1 MKENK
6 VFRSYPVRI
15 YCPGVFLIED
25 ERQMRRALVFIGD
38 TDKYPESQE
47 IEVIGR
53 VRMENQGRYRNP
65 RPVIDAVEIEAAR

>member
-1 MKENK
+1 
-6 VFRSYPVRI
+6 
-15 YCPGVFLIED
+15 
-25 ERQMRRALVFIGD
+25 MRRALVVIGD
-38 TDKYPESQE
+38 TDKYLESQE